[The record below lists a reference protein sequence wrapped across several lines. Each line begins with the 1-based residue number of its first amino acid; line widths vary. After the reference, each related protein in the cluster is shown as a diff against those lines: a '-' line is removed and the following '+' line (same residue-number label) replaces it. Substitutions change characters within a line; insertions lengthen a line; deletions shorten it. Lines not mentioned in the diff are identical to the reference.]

1 MYEAKRW
8 NNDPRFQAPMT
19 TLKNGDR
26 VFIGDFVCAESCYGT
41 LKKIEREVAIVSV
54 VVETKY
60 WVVSLYHYVYRKQL
74 RS

>member
-1 MYEAKRW
+1 MIQGFK
-8 NNDPRFQAPMT
+8 
-19 TLKNGDR
+19 KNGDR
-26 VFIGDFVCAESCYGT
+26 VFIGDFVCAKSCYGK

-54 VVETKY
+54 AVETKY